1 MRALL
6 LAAAV
11 PALAGA
17 AIPAV
22 SLDTPRAVHTATLL
36 PSGEVLVI
44 GGCTVDSCELDAR
57 GATTELFDPRT
68 NTFRTGPRLSMP
80 RDGHAAAVLRGGGVL
95 VLGGWTPAGATATAE
110 RFDGTRFAGTGRM
123 RVARGAPT
131 ATTLRDGRVLVTG
144 GESRDNRKLRS
155 AELYDPRTGRFAP
168 TGSMRSPRG
177 AHVAVLLRDGRVL
190 VIGGTD
196 GDLVLATTELYDPK
210 RGRFT
215 PGPRL
220 RLARQ
225 KHAAV
230 VLRDG
235 RVLVLGG
242 SDERDFAGRFASAE
256 LLDVRRARS
265 ARVAPMTA
273 RRYKLPDAAVL
284 LADGSVLVAG
294 GAPELERFDP
304 RHNRFVPAGR
314 IDASLAFSTATRLR
328 DGRVLVAGGYD
339 ERIDVSARAWIVTT
353 P

>member
-1 MRALL
+1 MRVLL
-6 LAAAV
+6 LAVPVLATAAV
-11 PALAGA
+11 PS
-17 AIPAV
+17 V

-36 PSGEVLVI
+36 PSGQVLVI

-68 NTFRTGPRLSMP
+68 GRFREGPRLSTP
-80 RDGHAAAVLRGGGVL
+80 RDGHAAASLRGGAVL
-95 VLGGWTPAGATATAE
+95 VVGGWTPAGATATAE
-110 RFDGTRFAGTGRM
+110 RFDGTRFVRTGSMRM
-123 RVARGAPT
+123 ARGSPT
-131 ATTLRDGRVLVTG
+131 ATVLRDGRVLVTG
-144 GESRDNRKLRS
+144 GEARDNRKLRS
-155 AELYDPRTGRFAP
+155 AELYDPRTGRFTP
-168 TGSMRSPRG
+168 TGAMRLPRG

-196 GDLVLATTELYDPK
+196 GDVVLATTEVYDPK

-220 RLARQ
+220 RVARQ

-235 RVLVLGG
+235 RVLVVGG
-242 SDERDFAGRFASAE
+242 ADERDFGGRLASAE
-256 LLDVRRARS
+256 LLDVRRNRAF
-265 ARVAPMTA
+265 RVAPMSA

-294 GAPELERFDP
+294 GAQELERFDP
-304 RHNRFVPAGR
+304 SRSRFVPAGR
-314 IDASLAFSTATRLR
+314 IDAALAFSTATRLR

-339 ERIDVSARAWIVTT
+339 ERIDVSARAWLVST

>member
-6 LAAAV
+6 LAV
-11 PALAGA
+11 PLLASA
-17 AIPAV
+17 AIPSV
-22 SLDTPRAVHTATLL
+22 SLDAPRAVHTATLL
-36 PSGEVLVI
+36 PSGEVLVV
-44 GGCTVDSCELDAR
+44 GGCTLDSCELDTR

-68 NTFRTGPRLSMP
+68 GRFRAGPRLSTP
-80 RDGHAAAVLRGGGVL
+80 RDGHAAAALRGGGVL
-95 VLGGWTPAGATATAE
+95 VAGGWTPAGATATAE
-110 RFDGTRFAGTGRM
+110 RFDGTRFARTGSM
-123 RVARGAPT
+123 RVARGSPT
-131 ATTLRDGRVLVTG
+131 ATVLRDGRVLVTG
-144 GESRDNRKLRS
+144 GEARDNRKLRS
-155 AELYDPRTGRFAP
+155 AELYDQRTGRFTP
-168 TGSMRSPRG
+168 TGAMRTPRG

-220 RLARQ
+220 RVARQ

-235 RVLVLGG
+235 RVLVVGG
-242 SDERDFAGRFASAE
+242 SDERDFGGRLASAE
-256 LLDVRRARS
+256 LVDVRRKIAV
-265 ARVAPMTA
+265 RVAPMSA

-294 GAPELERFDP
+294 GAQELERFDP
-304 RHNRFVPAGR
+304 RRSRFVPAGR

-339 ERIDVSARAWIVTT
+339 ERIDVSARAWLVTA

>member
-11 PALAGA
+11 PALAAGG
-17 AIPAV
+17 IPSV
-22 SLDTPRAVHTATLL
+22 TLDAPRAVHTATLL
-36 PSGEVLVI
+36 PSGEVLVA

-68 NTFRTGPRLSMP
+68 NSFRAGPRLAVP
-80 RDGHAAAVLRGGGVL
+80 RDGHAAVAFPGGGVL
-95 VLGGWTPAGATATAE
+95 VLGGWTPSGVTATAE
-110 RFDGTRFAGTGRM
+110 RFDGTRFVTTGRM
-123 RVARGAPT
+123 RMARGSPT
-131 ATTLRDGRVLVTG
+131 ATTLRNGRVLVTG
-144 GESRDNRKLRS
+144 GEGVGNRKLRS
-155 AELYDPRTGRFAP
+155 AELYDPRTGRFST

-196 GDLVLATTELYDPK
+196 GDQVLASTELYDPK

-220 RLARQ
+220 RVARQ

-235 RVLVLGG
+235 RVLVVGG
-242 SDERDFAGRFASAE
+242 SDERDFGGRLASAE
-256 LLDVRRARS
+256 LLDAHRSRRLVQMS
-265 ARVAPMTA
+265 A

-294 GAPELERFDP
+294 GAAELERFDP
-304 RHNRFVPAGR
+304 GRGRFVPAGR
-314 IDASLAFSTATRLR
+314 IDAALAFSTATRLR

-339 ERIDVSARAWIVTT
+339 DRIDVTARAWIVTT
-353 P
+353 R